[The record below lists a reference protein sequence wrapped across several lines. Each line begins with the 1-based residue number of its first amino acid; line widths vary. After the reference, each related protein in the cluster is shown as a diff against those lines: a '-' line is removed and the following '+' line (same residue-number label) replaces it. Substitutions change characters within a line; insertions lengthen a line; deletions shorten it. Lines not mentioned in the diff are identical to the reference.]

1 MSHSFLKIHQ
11 KRQNDVLCGNRNMDV
26 SPMSG
31 NYAIGR
37 TPNFSANISHTYEN
51 AIEQKEPLRGVP
63 WKYLFLIF
71 KKYRVIT
78 YIFRKILG

>member
-11 KRQNDVLCGNRNMDV
+11 KRQNDVLRGNKNMDV

-31 NYAIGR
+31 SYGIGR

-63 WKYLFLIF
+63 
-71 KKYRVIT
+71 
-78 YIFRKILG
+78 